1 MTDVSGLVPNN
12 SAVPSEMGYGLK
24 PSMVASRSY
33 YTVVSPQSNSTNIL
47 PGSTVTHRIPCG
59 RKNTFLDP
67 TQSFMKIT
75 VKNNDADASFFD
87 GCAISLIN
95 RADTYHAGNLID
107 QILNYNRVGNYL
119 LNNTLTVSQ
128 RANLS
133 TSMGFAADGSKLGF
147 SLAQNDYFTACLP
160 ILGNLWMGADKLIP
174 VGILSDDI
182 ECQWLLET
190 TANAFYNAGAATPTD
205 YSVSCFELHLA
216 YVEIS
221 DEAMGQVRQTMGQ
234 QTYIHGNTYRVA
246 PLSLE
251 STASGSVTTLVPARY
266 SSLRSLH
273 FVPSP
278 SSYQVYNAYSIGGTV
293 NPNIATAQVRVGQ
306 LTVPN
311 KPLEFIRAN
320 LVGGFAE
327 AYQSIQRALHSVG
340 STDCEGVYT
349 LEGFNVAT
357 GPIGVGTPFLN
368 TPVDAIPAINASSV
382 PSFAFA
388 QELESVAHKNSVLV
402 AGMNTLSTNVF
413 LDLTISAANGQA
425 YTIYSIHNIDSIL
438 VIDNTT
444 GIMTVR
450 I

>member
-1 MTDVSGLVPNN
+1 MTDANALVPNA

-47 PGSTVTHRIPCG
+47 PGSTITHRIPCG
-59 RKNTFLDP
+59 RKNTFIDP

-75 VKNNDADASFFD
+75 VKNNDGEPSLFD
-87 GCAISLIN
+87 GSAYSLIN
-95 RADTYHAGNLID
+95 RLDCYHAGNLVD
-107 QILNYNRVGNYL
+107 QILNYNRVANYL
-119 LNNTLTVSQ
+119 LTNTLTASQ

-133 TSMGFAADGSKLGF
+133 STMGFAEDGSKAGLQ
-147 SLAQNDYFTACLP
+147 LASNAVYTACLP
-160 ILGNLWMGADKLIP
+160 ILGALFLGADKLIP
-174 VGILSDDI
+174 AGMLADDI
-182 ECQWLLET
+182 ECQWQLET
-190 TANAFYNAGAATPTD
+190 TANAFYNNGAASPTD

-221 DEAMGQVRQTMGQ
+221 DAAMSQVMATMGQ
-234 QTYIHGNTYRVA
+234 QTYIHANTYRVA
-246 PLSLE
+246 PLSLDG
-251 STASGSVTTLVPARY
+251 AVSGSVSTLVPARY
-266 SSLRSLH
+266 SSLKSLH

-278 SSYQVYNAYSIGGTV
+278 STYQVYNAYSLVGTV

-311 KPLEFIRAN
+311 KPLQFISPN

-327 AYQSIQRALHSVG
+327 AYQSIQRALHAVA
-340 STDCEGVYT
+340 STECEGAYT
-349 LEGFNVAT
+349 VAGFNVAQAA
-357 GPIGVGTPFLN
+357 IAN
-368 TPVDAIPAINASSV
+368 TPVSGIPQLPAVGGAVSTVSSV
-382 PSFAFA
+382 PSFSFA
-388 QELESVAHKNSVLV
+388 QELESVAHKDSVLV

-413 LDLTISAANGQA
+413 LDLTISAATGVN
-425 YTIYSIHNIDSIL
+425 YTIYSIHHIDTIL
-438 VIDNTT
+438 VIEN

>member
-67 TQSFMKIT
+67 TQSFLKIS

-87 GCAISLIN
+87 GSAYSVIN
-95 RADTYHAGNLID
+95 RADVYHAGNLVD
-107 QILNYNRVGNYL
+107 QILNYNRVANYL
-119 LNNTLTVSQ
+119 LNNTLTTAQ

-133 TSMGFAADGSKLGF
+133 TSMGFATNGSKSGYE
-147 SLAQNDYFTACLP
+147 LAQNDVYTACLP
-160 ILGNLWMGADKLIP
+160 LLGNLWLGADKMIP
-174 VGILSDDI
+174 INMLSNDI

-190 TANAFYNAGAATPTD
+190 TANAFYNAGAAAPTD
-205 YSVSCFELHLA
+205 YSISSFELHLA

-221 DEAMGQVRQTMGQ
+221 DEAMAQVRQTMGQ
-234 QTYIHGNTYRVA
+234 QVYIHGNTYRVA
-246 PLSLE
+246 PLTLD
-251 STASGSVTTLVPARY
+251 ANAAGSVSTLVPARY

-278 SSYQVYNAYSIGGTV
+278 ASYQVYNAYSLSGAV

-311 KPLEFIRAN
+311 KPLQFINAG

-327 AYQSIQRALHSVG
+327 AYLSVQRAFHAVS
-340 STDCEGVYT
+340 STECEGVYT
-349 LEGFNVAT
+349 AAGFNVAQAA
-357 GPIGVGTPFLN
+357 IAN
-368 TPVDAIPAINASSV
+368 TPVSAIPAITASST
-382 PSFAFA
+382 PSFSFA
-388 QELESVAHKNSVLV
+388 QELESVAHKQSVLV

-413 LDLTISAANGQA
+413 LDLTLSAAPSQS
-425 YTIYSIHNIDSIL
+425 YTIYSISNIDSIL
-438 VIDNTT
+438 VIDTTT
-444 GIMTVR
+444 GIMSVR

>member
-1 MTDVSGLVPNN
+1 
-12 SAVPSEMGYGLK
+12 MGYGLK

-75 VKNNDADASFFD
+75 VKNNDADASLFD
-87 GCAISLIN
+87 GSAYSLIN
-95 RADTYHAGNLID
+95 RMDCYHAGNLID
-107 QILNYNRVGNYL
+107 QILNYNRVANYL

-133 TSMGFAADGSKLGF
+133 ATMGFAGDGSKTGF
-147 SLAQNDYFTACLP
+147 SLAQNDVYTACLP
-160 ILGNLWMGADKLIP
+160 LLGNLFLGADKLIP

-190 TANAFYNAGAATPTD
+190 TATAFYNAGAGAPAD

-221 DEAMGQVRQTMGQ
+221 DEAMAQVRQTMGQ

-246 PLSLE
+246 PLSLDAN
-251 STASGSVTTLVPARY
+251 ASGSVTTLVPARY

-327 AYQSIQRALHSVG
+327 AYQSIQRSLHAVA

-349 LEGFNVAT
+349 VAGFNVAQVA
-357 GPIGVGTPFLN
+357 IAN
-368 TPVDAIPAINASSV
+368 TPVTAIPAINASSV
-382 PSFAFA
+382 PSFSFA

-402 AGMNTLSTNVF
+402 SGMNTLSTNVF
-413 LDLTISAANGQA
+413 LDLTITTANTQA

>member
-1 MTDVSGLVPNN
+1 MTDANALVPNA

-67 TQSFMKIT
+67 TQSFMKIS
-75 VKNNDADASFFD
+75 VKNNDADASLFD
-87 GCAISLIN
+87 GSAYSLLN
-95 RADTYHAGNLID
+95 RLDCYHAGNLVD
-107 QILNYNRVGNYL
+107 QILNYNRVANYL

-133 TSMGFAADGSKLGF
+133 ATMGFAADGSKTGY
-147 SLAQNDYFTACLP
+147 SLAQNDVYTACLP
-160 ILGNLWMGADKLIP
+160 ILGALFMGADKLIP
-174 VGILSDDI
+174 TGLLADDI
-182 ECQWLLET
+182 ELQWQLET
-190 TANAFYNAGAATPTD
+190 MANAFYNAGAAAPTD
-205 YSVSCFELHLA
+205 YSISCFELHLA

-221 DEAMGQVRQTMGQ
+221 DAAMSQVMSTMGQ
-234 QTYIHGNTYRVA
+234 QTYIHANTYRVA
-246 PLSLE
+246 PLTLDS
-251 STASGSVTTLVPARY
+251 SVAGAVTTLVPARY
-266 SSLRSLH
+266 SSLKSLH

-278 SSYQVYNAYSIGGTV
+278 ASYQVYNAYSIGGSV

-306 LTVPN
+306 VTVPN
-311 KPLEFIRAN
+311 KPLQFISPN

-327 AYQSIQRALHSVG
+327 AYQSIQRSLHAVS
-340 STDCEGVYT
+340 STECEGVYT
-349 LEGFNVAT
+349 VAGFNVAT
-357 GPIGVGTPFLN
+357 AAIAN
-368 TPVDAIPAINASSV
+368 TPVTAIPAITASSV

-388 QELESVAHKNSVLV
+388 QELESVAHKDSVLV

-413 LDLTISAANGQA
+413 LDLTVSAANAQT
-425 YTIYSIHNIDSIL
+425 YTIYSIHHIDTIL
-438 VIDNTT
+438 VIEN